1 MRVRQ
6 RCAGLWD
13 MIPFFGSRKLIA
25 RFDVFNRSL
34 ACAMF
39 ASERLE
45 VRGDARYK
53 RSLEEG

>member
-39 ASERLE
+39 
-45 VRGDARYK
+45 
-53 RSLEEG
+53 LEEG